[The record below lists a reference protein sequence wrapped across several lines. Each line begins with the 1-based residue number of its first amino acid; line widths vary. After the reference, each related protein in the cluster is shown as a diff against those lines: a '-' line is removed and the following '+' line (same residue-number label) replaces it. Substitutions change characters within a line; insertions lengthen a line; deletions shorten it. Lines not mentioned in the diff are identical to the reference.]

1 MAKDYRK
8 MSLFNVCPLI
18 IIILAIKNK
27 FDGLQIECLLH
38 NYDVL
43 IKSGTQCYGLATPR
57 KHL

>member
-1 MAKDYRK
+1 